1 MAFRSSIGVTAP
13 VICPPLSTAIDLRR
27 SNSNFKPMMFP
38 VLTTKG
44 VDRGMVTLDCVRV
57 TAGEVVPF
65 SVLIVGR
72 AGGVTF
78 KYSICGFASVAVTLV
93 YVPAGDL
100 VVLRNVRK
108 AFIRAATS

>member
-44 VDRGMVTLDCVRV
+44 VDRGIVTLDCVRV
-57 TAGEVVPF
+57 AAGEVVPF

-78 KYSICGFASVAVTLV
+78 KYPICGFASLAVALL
-93 YVPAGDL
+93 YGPAGRA
-100 VVLRNVRK
+100 VMCSLRPH
-108 AFIRAATS
+108 

>member
-44 VDRGMVTLDCVRV
+44 VDRGIVTLDCVRV
-57 TAGEVVPF
+57 AAGEVVPF

-72 AGGVTF
+72 AGGFTF
-78 KYSICGFASVAVTLV
+78 KYPICGFARVAGTLV
-93 YVPAGDL
+93 YVPAGDAL
-100 VVLRNVRK
+100 MCTDLPHPLTRG
-108 AFIRAATS
+108 